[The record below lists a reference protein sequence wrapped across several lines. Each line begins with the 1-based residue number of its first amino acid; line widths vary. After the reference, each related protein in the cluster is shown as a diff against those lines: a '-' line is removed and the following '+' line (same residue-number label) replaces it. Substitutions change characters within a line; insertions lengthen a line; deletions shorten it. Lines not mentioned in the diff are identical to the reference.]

1 MNESCNQEHER
12 NGNVSTSDDDSLSLL
27 RDPDVCQS
35 RGAAEDMEISD
46 LDSQVGNTEQKKK
59 MELEINRL
67 KPPEPGISSCI
78 QSTAGHADSTSQ
90 SGNY

>member
-1 MNESCNQEHER
+1 MER
-12 NGNVSTSDDDSLSLL
+12 NGNVSTLDDNSLSLCDL
-27 RDPDVCQS
+27 DACQS
-35 RGAAEDMEISD
+35 RGAAKDMEISD

-67 KPPEPGISSCI
+67 KPPEPRIFSCI
-78 QSTAGHADSTSQ
+78 QSAAGRANSTSQ